1 MNNPAEQIIAA
12 NKANLEA
19 LEGSAK
25 KAYVGVEKLVELN
38 MAASKAALGESFG
51 YAQAVMS
58 VKTPQEFMTLQTGF
72 FQPLAEKSAAYFQHV
87 QSIATE
93 GSADFVKQL
102 EAGMADAQKAIG
114 ASVDQL
120 VKNAP
125 AGSEAAVAAF
135 QSALTQGQKAVET
148 AQATIK
154 KASATAQANFSA
166 ASKQTTDL
174 VKKATKV

>member
-1 MNNPAEQIIAA
+1 M
-12 NKANLEA
+12 
-19 LEGSAK
+19 
-25 KAYVGVEKLVELN
+25 EKLVELN
-38 MAASKAALGESFG
+38 LAASKAALGESFG
-51 YAQAVMS
+51 YAQAVLS
-58 VKTPQEFMTLQTGF
+58 VKSPQEFVTVQTGF

-93 GSADFVKQL
+93 GSAEFVKQF
-102 EAGMADAQKAIG
+102 EANLAEAQKAVG

-135 QSALTQGQKAVET
+135 QSALSQSQKAVES

-154 KASATAQANFSA
+154 KASATAQANFA
-166 ASKQTTDL
+166 VASKQATDL
-174 VKKATKV
+174 AKKASKV